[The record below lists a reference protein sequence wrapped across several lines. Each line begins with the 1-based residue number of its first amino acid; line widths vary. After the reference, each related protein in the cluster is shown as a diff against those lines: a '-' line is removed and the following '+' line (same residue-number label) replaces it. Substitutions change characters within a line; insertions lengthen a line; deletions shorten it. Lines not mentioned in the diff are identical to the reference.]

1 MQQYLFMKALFPKNL
16 ITCWDQAITRS
27 ARIVLATHINPD
39 GDAVGALTG
48 LGLFL
53 RQQGYG
59 VTCIC
64 PSPYPGFLDFLD
76 KGKDILVFSHQKE
89 EVIRAVEEADI
100 VVAVDVSGLSRME
113 ELSRVLLES
122 RAFKVLMDHHIDP
135 ALEDFDLVFS
145 TPQVSSTC
153 ELIFRL
159 LNAWKPQAVFSKEQ
173 ATAFL
178 TGIITDTNQFS
189 NSVYPETFHAASLLH
204 RWGADSEI
212 IFSQVYQNFTLNRM
226 HLMGYALR
234 NIRVL
239 PEFGAAYIVL
249 TRDVLEAFDY
259 HNGDTESFVN
269 FPLAIKG
276 INVSAF
282 FLQREDYI
290 KVSLRSKGAIA
301 VNGIAKQFFNGGGH
315 YNASAGKMEDA
326 PEKIENLLKEA
337 LGTIIA

>member
-1 MQQYLFMKALFPKNL
+1 MKALFPKNL

-27 ARIVLATHINPD
+27 AGIVLATHVNPD
-39 GDAVGALTG
+39 GDAVGAMTG

-53 RQQGYG
+53 RQQGYR

-64 PSPYPGFLDFLD
+64 PSPYPGFLEFLD
-76 KGKDILVFSHQKE
+76 NGKNVLVFSHQKE
-89 EVIRAVEEADI
+89 EVLRAVDEANML
-100 VVAVDVSGLSRME
+100 VAVDVSGLLRME
-113 ELSRVLLES
+113 ELGDVLSES
-122 RAFKVLMDHHIDP
+122 RAFKVLMDHHIYP
-135 ALEDFDLVFS
+135 VMEDFDLVFS
-145 TPQVSSTC
+145 TPQLSSSF

-159 LNAWKPQAVFSKEQ
+159 LSAWKPKAVFSKEQ

-178 TGIITDTNQFS
+178 TGIITDTNQFA
-189 NSVYPETFHAASLLH
+189 NSVYAETFNAASLLH
-204 RWGADSEI
+204 RWGADSET

-239 PEFGAAYIVL
+239 PEYGAAYIVL

-259 HNGDTESFVN
+259 RNGDTESFVN

-276 INVSAF
+276 IHISAL
-282 FLQREDYI
+282 FLQKEDHI

-301 VNGIAKQFFNGGGH
+301 VNGIARQFFNGGGH

-326 PEKIENLLKEA
+326 PEKIEELLKEA

>member
-1 MQQYLFMKALFPKNL
+1 MKALFPKNL

-27 ARIVLATHINPD
+27 AGIVLATHVNPD
-39 GDAVGALTG
+39 GDAVGAMTG

-53 RQQGYG
+53 RQQGYR

-64 PSPYPGFLDFLD
+64 PSPYPGFLEFLD
-76 KGKDILVFSHQKE
+76 NGKNVLVFSHQKE
-89 EVIRAVEEADI
+89 EVLRAVDEANML
-100 VVAVDVSGLSRME
+100 VAVDVSGLLRME
-113 ELSRVLLES
+113 ELGDVLSES

-135 ALEDFDLVFS
+135 VMEDFDLVFS
-145 TPQVSSTC
+145 TPQVSSSC

-159 LNAWKPQAVFSKEQ
+159 LSAWKPKAVFSKEQ

-178 TGIITDTNQFS
+178 TGIITDTNQFA
-189 NSVYPETFHAASLLH
+189 NSVYAETFNAASLLH
-204 RWGADSEI
+204 RWGADSET

-239 PEFGAAYIVL
+239 PEYGAAYIVL

-259 HNGDTESFVN
+259 RNGDTESFVN

-276 INVSAF
+276 IHISAL
-282 FLQREDYI
+282 FLQKEDHI

-301 VNGIAKQFFNGGGH
+301 VNGIARQFFNGGGH

-326 PEKIENLLKEA
+326 PEKIEELLKEA

>member
-1 MQQYLFMKALFPKNL
+1 MKALFPKNL

-27 ARIVLATHINPD
+27 AGIVLATHVNPD
-39 GDAVGALTG
+39 GDTVGAMTG

-53 RQQGYG
+53 RQQGYR

-64 PSPYPGFLDFLD
+64 PSPYPGFLEFLD
-76 KGKDILVFSHQKE
+76 NGKNVLVFSHQKE
-89 EVIRAVEEADI
+89 EVLRAVDEANML
-100 VVAVDVSGLSRME
+100 VAVDVSGLLRME
-113 ELSRVLLES
+113 ELGDVLSES

-135 ALEDFDLVFS
+135 VMEDFDLVFS
-145 TPQVSSTC
+145 TPQVSSSC

-159 LNAWKPQAVFSKEQ
+159 LSAWKPKAVFSKEQ

-178 TGIITDTNQFS
+178 TGIITDTNQFA
-189 NSVYPETFHAASLLH
+189 NSVYAETFNAASLLH
-204 RWGADSEI
+204 RWGADSET

-239 PEFGAAYIVL
+239 PEYGAAYIVL

-259 HNGDTESFVN
+259 RNGDTESFVN

-276 INVSAF
+276 IHISAL
-282 FLQREDYI
+282 FLQKEDHI

-301 VNGIAKQFFNGGGH
+301 VNGIARQFFNGGGH

-326 PEKIENLLKEA
+326 PEKIEELLKEA